1 MKDKV
6 CACIITYNIDE
17 KIKEVVNSIVNQVEN
32 VIIIDNGSNTRTIKI
47 LNEINKIYSD
57 SIASNFTI
65 TLGDEFQGLLYS
77 GKNVMNIIQYIKKET
92 YPVKIRFGVGIG
104 AITTDINSNIS
115 IGADGPGYYKARDS
129 IEQLK
134 ILEKK
139 KESEYGDI
147 QIKIDGDN
155 NLQELSLNSILK
167 LMYCIEK
174 EWTKKQREV
183 VYYVLFE
190 KKNQTETAR
199 YFDVTQSNI
208 QQILSKTHFYAYKD
222 AFNSINKILSEV
234 KRYVEL

>member
-1 MKDKV
+1 MFFLFDYSPYI
-6 CACIITYNIDE
+6 AIIGDVKNSRN
-17 KIKEVVNSIVNQVEN
+17 IKERKEFQNKLNE
-32 VIIIDNGSNTRTIKI
+32 I

-77 GKNVMNIIQYIKKET
+77 GKNVMNIIQYIKKES

-104 AITTDINSNIS
+104 AITTDIDSNIS

-155 NLQELSLNSILK
+155 NFQELSLNSILK

-183 VYYVLFE
+183 VYYILFE
-190 KKNQTETAR
+190 KQNQTETAR
-199 YFDVTQSNI
+199 YFNVTQSNI
-208 QQILSKTHFYAYKD
+208 QQILSKTHFYAYRD
-222 AFNSINKILSEV
+222 AFNSVNKILSEV
-234 KRYVEL
+234 KRNVKL